1 MRVSRSL
8 HHAFACP
15 TPDAEPRRFAS
26 LAPMW
31 AVGRLEASQELR
43 RAGPWRLCAA
53 RQPDSLGVVGIVVCS
68 SASSVG
74 LAAVRVDTYRY
85 LYVHVYNNGCGRSRN
100 AGLQWAIAPRRE
112 LH

>member
-85 LYVHVYNNGCGRSRN
+85 LYVHVYIQRVRPLAQCG
-100 AGLQWAIAPRRE
+100 IAVGDCAAS
-112 LH
+112 